1 LGRQGTG
8 YQTLIYDCMTRDASL
23 FHRADSIEAGWP
35 VVQPMLSVWK
45 EEGASD
51 LPIYPAG
58 SSGPEKANQLLLRDG
73 RRWRAISA
81 DGQLDG

>member
-1 LGRQGTG
+1 
-8 YQTLIYDCMTRDASL
+8 
-23 FHRADSIEAGWP
+23 
-35 VVQPMLSVWK
+35 VQPILSVWK

-58 SSGPEKANQLLLRDG
+58 SSGPEEANQLLLRDG

-81 DGQLDG
+81 HGQLDG